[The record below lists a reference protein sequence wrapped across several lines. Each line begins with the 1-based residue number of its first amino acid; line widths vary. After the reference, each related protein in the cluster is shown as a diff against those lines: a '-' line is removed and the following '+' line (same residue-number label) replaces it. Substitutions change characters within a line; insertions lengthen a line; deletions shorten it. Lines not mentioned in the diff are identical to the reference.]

1 MRTIETN
8 YYGDD
13 HRWFIGTVSST
24 ADPLQLGRVQ
34 VRIIGVHSPRMEDIP
49 SMKLPWAN
57 VLTPST
63 EGGVSGIGK
72 MPQLQRGAKV
82 VGFFLDGKQSQQP
95 FVLGSFHSIEDPS
108 PQQLA
113 VLTGRTD
120 INLGEK
126 TTEASL
132 FGATPAEKAFNF
144 YNAIGFTPE
153 QTCGIIG
160 NLVAES
166 GPSLN
171 PTTESQGQYG
181 VARWGTT
188 ETAGNR
194 FSNLKFFS
202 GQRGLDYE
210 ALNTQLQFVAFE
222 LRTYPVFGL
231 GPLYGAQ
238 TIKEATVVFQN
249 KYLNRAGNRDTQ
261 RLSFAS
267 EMFERFAT

>member
-1 MRTIETN
+1 MRTIENN

-49 SMKLPWAN
+49 SLKLPWAN

-72 MPQLQRGAKV
+72 MPQLQLGAKV

-113 VLTGRTD
+113 VLTGRSD

-126 TTEASL
+126 TTQASL

-144 YNAIGFTPE
+144 FNAVGFTPE
-153 QTCGIIG
+153 QTCGIKG
-160 NLVAES
+160 NLAAES

-171 PTTESQGQYG
+171 PKSSDGGEYG

-194 FSNLKFFS
+194 FANLKFFS
-202 GQRGLDYE
+202 GQRGLDYT
-210 ALNTQLQFVAFE
+210 ALNTQLQFIAYE

-231 GPLYGAQ
+231 GLLYGAQ
-238 TIKEATVVFQN
+238 TIKEATLVFQN
-249 KYLNRAGNRDTQ
+249 KYLKKSGNRTSQ
-261 RLSFAS
+261 RETLAS
-267 EMFERFAT
+267 EIFERFAT

>member
-1 MRTIETN
+1 MRTIENN

-13 HRWFIGTVSST
+13 HRWFIGTVSSV

-34 VRIIGVHSPRMEDIP
+34 VRIYGVHSPRMEDIP
-49 SMKLPWAN
+49 STKLPWAN

-72 MPQLQRGAKV
+72 MPQIQRGAKV

-120 INLGEK
+120 ISLSEK
-126 TTEASL
+126 TTESSL
-132 FGATPAEKAFNF
+132 FGSTPAEKAFNF
-144 YNAIGFTPE
+144 FNATGFTPE

-171 PTTESQGQYG
+171 PTTESQGEYG

-202 GQRGLDYE
+202 GQRALDYT
-210 ALNTQLQFVAFE
+210 ALNTQLQFIAYE
-222 LRTYPVFGL
+222 LRTYPVYGL
-231 GPLYGAQ
+231 GLLYGTT
-238 TIKEATVVFQN
+238 TINEATDVFQN
-249 KYLNRAGNRDTQ
+249 KYLMKADNRNAQ
-261 RLSFAS
+261 RLGFAS
-267 EMFERFAT
+267 EIYERFAI

>member
-1 MRTIETN
+1 MRTIEQQ

-13 HRWFIGTVSST
+13 HRWFIGTITSV

-49 SMKLPWAN
+49 STKLPWAN

-72 MPQLQRGAKV
+72 MPQMMQGAKV

-120 INLGEK
+120 ISLAEK

-144 YNAIGFTPE
+144 FNALRFTPE

-171 PTTESQGQYG
+171 PATESQGEYG

-202 GQRGLDYE
+202 GQRGLDYT
-210 ALNTQLQFVAFE
+210 ALNTQLQFIAYE

-231 GPLYGAQ
+231 GILYGTT
-238 TIKEATVVFQN
+238 TINEATVAFQD
-249 KYLNRAGNRDTQ
+249 KYLKRSGNRDAQ

-267 EMFERFAT
+267 EMYERFAT

>member
-238 TIKEATVVFQN
+238 TIKEATAVFQN